1 MDLSQTAM
9 INHVVFLLCLD
20 YCTRFVGLGIDFR
33 RSVPGNAVALI
44 NISADARMEGSVR
57 ANKGKN
63 YIVYSLYFLY
73 LELSQISSPSVQN

>member
-1 MDLSQTAM
+1 MDLSHTAM
-9 INHVVFLLCLD
+9 INNVVFLLCLD

-63 YIVYSLYFLY
+63 SIVYSMYFFALG
-73 LELSQISSPSVQN
+73 IITKSPSVQT

>member
-1 MDLSQTAM
+1 MDLSCTAM
-9 INHVVFLLCLD
+9 INNVVFLLCLD
-20 YCTRFVGLGIDFR
+20 YCLCFVGLGIDFR

-44 NISADARMEGSVR
+44 HISADARMEGSVR

-73 LELSQISSPSVQN
+73 LESQNSSPSVQN

>member
-1 MDLSQTAM
+1 MDLSHTAM
-9 INHVVFLLCLD
+9 INNVVFLLCLD
-20 YCTRFVGLGIDFR
+20 YCMCFVGLGIDFR

-73 LELSQISSPSVQN
+73 LELSQNSSPSVQN

>member
-1 MDLSQTAM
+1 MDLSHTAKLY
-9 INHVVFLLCLD
+9 NVVFLLCLD
-20 YCTRFVGLGIDFR
+20 YCNMCFVGLGIDFR

-73 LELSQISSPSVQN
+73 LESQNSSPSVQN